1 MFEGPIKSSLVY
13 VYDSFIPY
21 YSYLTNSGALML
33 VWGQMYL
40 NNAFYLGVLEQH
52 NIIQIHNNV
61 MWDSQ
66 YYAEYVPHLVWMW
79 GIYYRIMSIPHNTVM
94 DMNNVMKDT

>member
-1 MFEGPIKSSLVY
+1 
-13 VYDSFIPY
+13 
-21 YSYLTNSGALML
+21 ML

-66 YYAEYVPHLVWMW
+66 YYAEYVPHLV
-79 GIYYRIMSIPHNTVM
+79 
-94 DMNNVMKDT
+94 